1 MSACL
6 KNHLT
11 GVAFDRERNGLIARN
26 RSLIPRSCKPAP
38 ERSSKKTRNLKIKE
52 NVLGDLNEQPERPN
66 PGESLKWRPWKN
78 AEDLKVVQLP
88 KMLKEDLKWWSNY
101 FSSKNIEEC
110 RNGDT
115 DQSLFASYDLTID
128 VCRNILLGN
137 A

>member
-1 MSACL
+1 MNSV
-6 KNHLT
+6 KDLT
-11 GVAFDRERNGLIARN
+11 QEKVWNGGL
-26 RSLIPRSCKPAP
+26 
-38 ERSSKKTRNLKIKE
+38 E
-52 NVLGDLNEQPERPN
+52 
-66 PGESLKWRPWKN
+66 KN

-128 VCRNILLGN
+128 VCRNILLGECIELEFLVFEVIYSISFTFTDLGFSGPICSMIKIYFSRF
-137 A
+137 